1 MPSSGDTSYPG
12 LILDNDLLYMSY
24 YSSHIDNQARVYV
37 AKIDGVK
44 SLF

>member
-1 MPSSGDTSYPG
+1 
-12 LILDNDLLYMSY
+12 MSY